1 MAWIVSLASIIV
13 LYLMGRKVWWAPIA
27 GICSQVL
34 WIIYVIETKQTG
46 LMLGVFAFT
55 IVTILNAIKWT
66 KERPR
71 S

>member
-1 MAWIVSLASIIV
+1 MAWAVSLASIIV
-13 LYLMGRKVWWAPIA
+13 LYLMGRKIWWAPIA
-27 GICSQVL
+27 GIGSQVL

-55 IVTILNAIKWT
+55 VVTILNAIKWT